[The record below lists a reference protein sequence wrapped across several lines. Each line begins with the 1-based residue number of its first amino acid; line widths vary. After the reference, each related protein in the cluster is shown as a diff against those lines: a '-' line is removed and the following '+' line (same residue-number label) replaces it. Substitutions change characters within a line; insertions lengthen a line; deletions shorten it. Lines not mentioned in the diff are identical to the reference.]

1 MISDAEHPVE
11 WAMLTTELDDA
22 REHLESLINEMT
34 KAGLIDEADYAVQLG
49 HVCAHLNR
57 AWNSRSL
64 EGEISEDEWEMYS
77 QFPKDLQPVG

>member
-1 MISDAEHPVE
+1 
-11 WAMLTTELDDA
+11 MLVTELHEA
-22 REHLESLINEMT
+22 REHLESLVSEMV
-34 KAGLIDEADYAVQLG
+34 KSGAIDEADYAVQLG

-64 EGEISEDEWEMYS
+64 EGEISEDEWERYS